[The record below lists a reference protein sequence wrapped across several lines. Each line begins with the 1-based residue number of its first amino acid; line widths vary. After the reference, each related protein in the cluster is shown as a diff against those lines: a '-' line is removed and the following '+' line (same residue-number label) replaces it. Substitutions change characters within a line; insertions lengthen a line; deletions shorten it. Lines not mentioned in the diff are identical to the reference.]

1 MLSYAD
7 RVYVRPV
14 SLPNDDRT
22 TIMKIPTLKGII
34 KRRLLVNFRADP
46 AIIRRIIPPPF
57 RPKLHRDYSIVGVC
71 LIRLEHIRP
80 AGLPGL
86 LGISSENAAHR
97 IAVEWTDSRGQ
108 EREGVYV
115 PRRDTGSLIN
125 HLAGGR
131 VFPGEHH
138 SARFDVLDNG
148 TQIDFAMKSE
158 DKMVSVRLVGT
169 QTDTLPSSSC
179 FSSLSEASA
188 FFAGGSI
195 GYSRTQDLTRLD
207 GLQLKTLEWRVNAVE
222 VETVYSNF
230 YADHSHFPEGSVVY
244 DHTLIMRD
252 IEHEWHKVEDLY
264 TVKV

>member
-1 MLSYAD
+1 
-7 RVYVRPV
+7 
-14 SLPNDDRT
+14 
-22 TIMKIPTLKGII
+22 MKIPTLKGII

-46 AIIRRIIPPPF
+46 EIIRRIIPQPF
-57 RPKLHRDYSIVGVC
+57 RPKLYRDHSIVGVC

-80 AGLPGL
+80 AGFPGL

-97 IAVEWTDSRGQ
+97 IAVEWTDSGGR
-108 EREGVYV
+108 EREGVYI

-131 VFPGEHH
+131 VFPGEHYT
-138 SARFDVLDNG
+138 ARFDVLDNG
-148 TQIDFAMKSE
+148 NRIDFSMESE
-158 DKMVSVRLVGT
+158 DRTVSVRLAGS

-179 FSSLSEASA
+179 FSCLSEASA
-188 FFAGGSI
+188 FFEGGSI
-195 GYSRTQDLTRLD
+195 GYSQTHDLTRLD
-207 GLQLKTLEWRVNAVE
+207 GLQLKTSEWRVNALE
-222 VETVYSNF
+222 VEAVYSNF
-230 YADHSHFPEGSVVY
+230 YADHSRFPQGSVVY